1 MPRSKLYLV
10 ARREY
15 LENLRTKAF
24 WIGILSFPLVLCLVT
39 GVPILLLK
47 TKETRTYAV
56 LDQSGSIMEAV
67 EDSILA
73 DDMAQLFAAAERQ
86 DPEGGPEA
94 LHQLAAVLAGLDEES
109 RETLRLLAAQTSP
122 APEEIQRLPEAA
134 RTWLRLHATRLR
146 SWWRGAPDA
155 EMDKLNLKL
164 ARDQFRRLDTPS
176 GADIRDELN
185 RMIDDGR
192 LFAYFVIGPDPV
204 AGPEGCDYV
213 SNNLTDN
220 ELQNWYGRR
229 VSAIVRQRRIA
240 SERIDPQ
247 TARWIQSPI
256 HFASQKVGT
265 AGAVEEVEKTDTA
278 RQWAPIAF
286 VYALWI
292 AIFTSS
298 QMLLNN
304 MIEEKSNRIL
314 EVLLSS
320 VSAFEMM
327 AGKIAGMAA
336 SGLTVVFFWALSLV
350 SLVVVLPTALGLGA
364 ALGPVGFLGDIAAD
378 PLYLTSFV
386 AYFLMGYL
394 FYATLLA
401 GIGSVCNSIKETQ
414 NLMTPIILPMM
425 IPLLSMFSIVKDPN
439 GILARILSFIPPF
452 TPFVM
457 MNRAAGPPAAWEY
470 LATTILLLAT
480 IVVTLRGTA
489 KVFRIGVLMT
499 GKPPRLLE
507 ILRWFALREGATPAR
522 KEPE

>member
-1 MPRSKLYLV
+1 MSRSKLYLM

-15 LENLRTKAF
+15 LENVRTKTF
-24 WIGILSFPLVLCLVT
+24 WIGILSFPLILCLCI

-47 TKETRTYAV
+47 TKESRAYAV
-56 LDQSGSIMEAV
+56 LDQSGFILAAV
-67 EDSILA
+67 EDGILA
-73 DDMAQLFAAAERQ
+73 DDMAELFAAADRQ
-86 DPEGGPEA
+86 PPEGGPET
-94 LHQLAAVLAGLDEES
+94 LRQLSAVLAGMDEES
-109 RETLRLLAAQTSP
+109 RENLRLLATQTDP
-122 APEEIQRLPEAA
+122 APEEVQRLPEPA
-134 RTWLRLHATRLR
+134 RTWLRRDAAGLR
-146 SWWRGAPDA
+146 SWWRGAPDE

-164 ARDQFRRLDTPS
+164 NRDRFRRLDTPS
-176 GADIRDELN
+176 GADVVEEFN

-204 AGPEGCDYV
+204 AGPEGCVYV

-220 ELQNWYGRR
+220 ELRDWYSRR
-229 VSAIVRQRRIA
+229 VSDIVRQRRLA
-240 SERIDPQ
+240 SERLDPQ
-247 TARWIQSPI
+247 TVRWIQAPLN
-256 HFASQKVGT
+256 FASQKVGT
-265 AGAVEEVEKTDTA
+265 AGAAEEVNKTDTA

-320 VSAFEMM
+320 VSAFELM

-336 SGLTVVFFWALSLV
+336 SGLTVVFFWALTLISLV
-350 SLVVVLPTALGLGA
+350 AVVGLGA
-364 ALGPVGFLGDIAAD
+364 APGPVGFLGEIASD

-401 GIGSVCNSIKETQ
+401 GIGSVCNSTKETQ
-414 NLMTPIILPMM
+414 NLMTPIILPML
-425 IPLLSMFSIVKDPN
+425 IPLLSMFSIVQDPN

-489 KVFRIGVLMT
+489 KVFRIGILMT

-507 ILRWFALREGATPAR
+507 IARWFALREGTTPPQQ
-522 KEPE
+522 EQN